1 MFKEEFNAPLNKVNQ
16 AFNQGFASRVWEDV
30 GKRCVA
36 CGNCTAVCPTCY
48 CFDVLDDMDLSLNE
62 GLRYRIWNSCQM
74 DDFAKV
80 AGVRISGRKGL
91 TASAT
96 VITENSNI
104 RWISLTVISA
114 PDAADAVE
122 AVWPR

>member
-1 MFKEEFNAPLNKVNQ
+1 M
-16 AFNQGFASRVWEDV
+16 WEDV

-74 DDFAKV
+74 DDFAQV
-80 AGVRISGRKGL
+80 AGVRILGRKGH
-91 TASAT
+91 TASVT

-104 RWISLTVISA
+104 RWINLTVISA
-114 PDAADAVE
+114 PDAAGAVE